1 MANNKKDSKMFSDLG
16 KDAKICLKLNR
27 NGEVAVALPED
38 APEGTPTFTPA
49 MALAKAQSLGKPLH
63 KYSFYVQQGLTLKD
77 VGQPGVEITL
87 RLYWGK
93 PQVCVHKPVKKVVN
107 MTTWIS

>member
-1 MANNKKDSKMFSDLG
+1 MAKDKKSNMFTDMG
-16 KDAKICLKLNR
+16 KDARICLKLNR

-38 APEGTPTFTPA
+38 APDGTTSWTPDL
-49 MALAKAQSLGKPLH
+49 ALAKAQTLGRPLH
-63 KYSFYVQQGLTLKD
+63 KYSFYIQQGLSLKD

-93 PQVCVHKPVKKVVN
+93 PQIVVHKPVRKVVN
-107 MTTWIS
+107 MTTWI